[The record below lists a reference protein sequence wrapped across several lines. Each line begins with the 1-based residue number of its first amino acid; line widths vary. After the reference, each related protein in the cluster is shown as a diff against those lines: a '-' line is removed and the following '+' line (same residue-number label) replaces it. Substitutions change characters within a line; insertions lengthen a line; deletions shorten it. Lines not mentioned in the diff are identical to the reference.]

1 MIECYQEIDFS
12 KSSGLKFPSKT
23 SFRQVELEPQPKQT
37 PNFKRPKMKN
47 WYDNRTS
54 EPLDQ
59 FDERPIQPHRGNKQE
74 NYKWFKMC
82 AAFPVYLSG
91 QALHATQL

>member
-1 MIECYQEIDFS
+1 
-12 KSSGLKFPSKT
+12 
-23 SFRQVELEPQPKQT
+23 
-37 PNFKRPKMKN
+37 MKN